1 MTIYKAGDFAHHVK
15 CCPVLACRW
24 EGVGPIPTHLFTL
37 PGAAMNPEVLPSAR
51 ARERLLDDFVDKMI
65 DERMAKETAEVSLE

>member
-1 MTIYKAGDFAHHVK
+1 MK

-65 DERMAKETAEVSLE
+65 DERMAKETAIL